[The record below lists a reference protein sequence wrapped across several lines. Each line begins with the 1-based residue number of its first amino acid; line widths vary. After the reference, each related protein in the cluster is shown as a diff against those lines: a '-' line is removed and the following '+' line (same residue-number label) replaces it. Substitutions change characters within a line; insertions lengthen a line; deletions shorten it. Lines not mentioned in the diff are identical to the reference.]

1 MVLPVLETGRLAIRP
16 LSADS
21 ESDAVFV
28 NRLLNEPSF
37 LQNIGDRGVHSL
49 EDARAYLR
57 KGPVASYAANGFG
70 LGRIELKENGE
81 TVGMCGLVKRA
92 TLEDVDLGYALLP
105 EYCGH
110 GYAVEAGAAV
120 LADAYSR
127 LGLQR
132 VVAITDPRNEGSI
145 RVLGRLGF
153 RFEEMV
159 RLAADDIELKL
170 FAWEHA
176 AQEHAVQEHAR

>member
-1 MVLPVLETGRLAIRP
+1 MSMSMPILETERLAIRP

-21 ESDAVFV
+21 EADAAFV

-57 KGPVASYAANGFG
+57 KGPMASYAANGFG
-70 LGRIELKENGE
+70 LCRIELKENGG
-81 TVGMCGLVKRA
+81 TAGMCGLVKRA

-105 EYCGH
+105 EYCGQ

-120 LADAYSR
+120 LADAQSR

-153 RFEEMV
+153 RFEKMV
-159 RLAADDIELKL
+159 RLAAGDIELKL
-170 FAWEHA
+170 FAWERAPH
-176 AQEHAVQEHAR
+176 EHAR